1 MPNLKDFTEKVLD
14 EFATH
19 ITDKVFLLIQNNR
32 ELLQEYLHLVED
44 KKLNTVNAYIGKE
57 VKKRFGLSNIQER
70 ENLPESTLIQSHQK
84 FD

>member
-1 MPNLKDFTEKVLD
+1 MPNLKDFTKKVLD
-14 EFATH
+14 DFATH
-19 ITDKVFLLIQNNR
+19 ITDKVFLLIQNDR

-70 ENLPESTLIQSHQK
+70 EDLPESTLIQSHQK